1 MIISSSLSLHQ
12 HALKNVISGHWLE
25 SVLQFPS
32 LFWTPHHFSIWML
45 MSLSHTVSGHSAFLS
60 SLIFPCRFA
69 FASPVVLVTWTNHP
83 NSRLLAAYTGSWD
96 PITSTS
102 SSLMELLVPF
112 TVFDISVILWRH
124 LNSKMWISYSTAV
137 VFTWDYWGHSH
148 PQRSSL
154 NVLEMCL
161 YLSRFWQAVRFG
173 VMGVI
178 PYFKI

>member
-1 MIISSSLSLHQ
+1 
-12 HALKNVISGHWLE
+12 
-25 SVLQFPS
+25 
-32 LFWTPHHFSIWML
+32 
-45 MSLSHTVSGHSAFLS
+45 MSLSHTVPGHSAFLS

-124 LNSKMWISYSTAV
+124 LISKM
-137 VFTWDYWGHSH
+137 
-148 PQRSSL
+148 
-154 NVLEMCL
+154 
-161 YLSRFWQAVRFG
+161 
-173 VMGVI
+173 
-178 PYFKI
+178 